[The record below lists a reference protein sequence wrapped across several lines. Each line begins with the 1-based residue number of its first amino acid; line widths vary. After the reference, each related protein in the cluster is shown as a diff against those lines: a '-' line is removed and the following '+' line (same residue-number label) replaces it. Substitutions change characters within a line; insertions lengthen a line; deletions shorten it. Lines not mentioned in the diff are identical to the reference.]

1 MVLGRRG
8 AAALKALRR
17 LQNPSWSDVRRPSV
31 VLHSGQPRC
40 GRGSITAEVV
50 VVVDVLQDK
59 REAIAG
65 LCAKH
70 GVVRLD
76 VFGSAL
82 RDDFRPGES
91 DVDLL
96 VEFGPMDGYAKA
108 VAYFDLLD
116 ELRELLGVEVDLVMT
131 GAVKNRFIARD
142 IERTRQLLYAA

>member
-1 MVLGRRG
+1 M
-8 AAALKALRR
+8 
-17 LQNPSWSDVRRPSV
+17 

-40 GRGSITAEVV
+40 GQGSITAEVV
-50 VVVDVLQDK
+50 AVVDVLQDK

-131 GAVKNRFIARD
+131 GAVKNRYIARD

>member
-1 MVLGRRG
+1 M
-8 AAALKALRR
+8 
-17 LQNPSWSDVRRPSV
+17 
-31 VLHSGQPRC
+31 
-40 GRGSITAEVV
+40 
-50 VVVDVLQDK
+50 VDVLQDK

-65 LCAKH
+65 LCARY
-70 GVVRLD
+70 GVARLD

-116 ELRELLGVEVDLVMT
+116 DLERAAWH
-131 GAVKNRFIARD
+131 GGRPGHDRRRQNRYIARD